1 VSSTPLVSI
10 IIPTYNHAH
19 FLHEALQS
27 VCDQTFS
34 DWEALVI
41 NNYSEDDTIE
51 VVKAFNDSRIH
62 LENFKNN
69 GVIAASRNHGIGMA
83 RGEYLAFL
91 DSDDTWFPEKL
102 SICITMLEEGRDLV
116 CHGLHWFGNRNE
128 RNQYYGP
135 ASRSTYDALLYKGN
149 CIATSATIVRRGLVE
164 AVGGFSESLEVVT
177 AEDYHL
183 WLKLAQ
189 AGVEMTFV
197 ERILGSYRFH
207 ATNAGTAIKQAK
219 AVGYVVEDFLPKQ
232 ELRNL
237 REKARV
243 RLRYGII
250 NYGVGRSLQA
260 NRQFFA
266 ARPYFLRSLSLHPLY
281 IKTYIALI
289 LNTFCIKND

>member
-91 DSDDTWFPEKL
+91 DSDDTWFLEKL
-102 SICITMLEEGRDLV
+102 SICITILEDGRDLV
-116 CHGLHWFGNRNE
+116 CHGLHWFGNRSE
-128 RNQYYGP
+128 RDQYYGP

-183 WLKLAQ
+183 WLKLSQ
-189 AGVEMTFV
+189 AGIEMTFV
-197 ERILGSYRFH
+197 DQVLGSYRFH
-207 ATNAGTAIKQAK
+207 DANASTAIKQAK
-219 AVGYVVEDFLPKQ
+219 AVERVVEDFFPKQ
-232 ELRNL
+232 EFRNL
-237 REKARV
+237 RGRVRV

-250 NYGVGRSLQA
+250 NYGVGRSMQA

-266 ARPYFLRSLSLHPLY
+266 AWPYFLRSLSLHPFY

-289 LNTFCIKND
+289 LNTLYIIK

>member
-10 IIPTYNHAH
+10 IIPTYNHAQ

-27 VCDQTFS
+27 VCNQTFV
-34 DWEALVI
+34 DWEVLVI

-51 VVKAFNDSRIH
+51 IVKAFDDSRIH
-62 LENFKNN
+62 LENFRNN

-83 RGEYLAFL
+83 RGKYLAFL

-102 SICITMLEEGRDLV
+102 STCIVRLENGCGLV
-116 CHGLHWFGNRNE
+116 CHGLRWFGNRSE
-128 RNQYYGP
+128 RNQHYGP
-135 ASRSTYDALLYKGN
+135 ENRSTYDALLYKGN
-149 CIATSATIVRRGLVE
+149 CIATSATIVRRELVE
-164 AVGGFSESLEVVT
+164 AVGGFSESLEIVT

-189 AGVEMTFV
+189 AGIEMTFV
-197 ERILGSYRFH
+197 DQVLGSYRFH
-207 ATNAGTAIKQAK
+207 DANTGTAIKQAK
-219 AVGYVVEDFLPKQ
+219 AVEHVVEDFFPKQ

-237 REKARV
+237 REMVRV

-250 NYGVGRSLQA
+250 NYGVGRSMQA

-266 ARPYFLRSLSLHPLY
+266 AWPYFLRSLSLHPFY
-281 IKTYIALI
+281 IKTYIAII
-289 LNTFCIKND
+289 LNTFCIKK

>member
-27 VCDQTFS
+27 VCDQTYS

-51 VVKAFNDSRIH
+51 VVKAFDDSRIH
-62 LENFKNN
+62 LENFRNN
-69 GVIAASRNHGIGMA
+69 GVIAASRNYGIGMA

-102 SICITMLEEGRDLV
+102 STCITRLEGGCDLV
-116 CHGLHWFGNRNE
+116 CHGLHWFGNRSE
-128 RNQYYGP
+128 RSQYYGP
-135 ASRSTYDALLYKGN
+135 ASRSSYDALLYKGN
-149 CIATSATIVRRGLVE
+149 CIATSATIVRRELVE
-164 AVGGFSESLEVVT
+164 VVGGFSESLEIVT

-189 AGVEMTFV
+189 AGIEMAFV
-197 ERILGSYRFH
+197 DQVLGSYRFH

-219 AVGYVVEDFLPKQ
+219 AVEYVIEDFFPKQ

-237 REKARV
+237 RARVRV

-250 NYGVGRSLQA
+250 NYGIGRSMQA

-266 ARPYFLRSLSLHPLY
+266 AWSYFLRSLSLHPFY

-289 LNTFCIKND
+289 LNTFRINK

>member
-1 VSSTPLVSI
+1 MSSTPLVSI

-91 DSDDTWFPEKL
+91 DSDDTWFLEKL
-102 SICITMLEEGRDLV
+102 SICITILEDGRDLV
-116 CHGLHWFGNRNE
+116 CHGLHWFGNRSE
-128 RNQYYGP
+128 RDQYYGP

-183 WLKLAQ
+183 WLKLSQ
-189 AGVEMTFV
+189 AGIEMTFV
-197 ERILGSYRFH
+197 DQVLGSYRFH
-207 ATNAGTAIKQAK
+207 DANASTAIKQAK
-219 AVGYVVEDFLPKQ
+219 AVERVVEDFFPKQ
-232 ELRNL
+232 EFRNL
-237 REKARV
+237 RGRVRV

-250 NYGVGRSLQA
+250 NYGVGRSMQA

-266 ARPYFLRSLSLHPLY
+266 AWPYFLRSLSLHPFY

-289 LNTFCIKND
+289 LNTLYIIK

>member
-91 DSDDTWFPEKL
+91 DSDDTWFLEKL
-102 SICITMLEEGRDLV
+102 SICITILEDGRDLV
-116 CHGLHWFGNRNE
+116 CHGLHWFGNRSE
-128 RNQYYGP
+128 RDQYYGP

-183 WLKLAQ
+183 WLKLSQ
-189 AGVEMTFV
+189 AGIEMTFV
-197 ERILGSYRFH
+197 DQVLGSYRFH
-207 ATNAGTAIKQAK
+207 DANTGTAIKQAK
-219 AVGYVVEDFLPKQ
+219 AVEHVVEDFFPKQ

-237 REKARV
+237 REMVGV

-250 NYGVGRSLQA
+250 NYGVGRSMQA
-260 NRQFFA
+260 NRQIFA
-266 ARPYFLRSLSLHPLY
+266 AWPYFLRSLYLHPFY
-281 IKTYIALI
+281 IKTYIAII
-289 LNTFCIKND
+289 LNTFCIKK